1 MPFLPPH
8 FTVFELDISTLTF
21 TGSGM
26 FLTLVDDETVS
37 RRLSRWVY
45 NNLQGRYFVGTAPS
59 KTALHF
65 GFEIPQEATYFG
77 LIASSLVNKKD

>member
-8 FTVFELDISTLTF
+8 FTVFELDISNF

-26 FLTLVDDETVS
+26 FLNLIDDETIN
-37 RRLSRWVY
+37 RRISRWVY
-45 NNLQGRYFVGTAPS
+45 NNLEGRYFVGAAAN
-59 KTALHF
+59 KTTLRF

>member
-8 FTVFELDISTLTF
+8 FTVFELDVSNF

-26 FLTLVDDETVS
+26 FLTLLDDESAS
-37 RRLSRWVY
+37 RRMSRWIY
-45 NNLQGRYFVGTAPS
+45 NNLEGRYFVGQVPNQPS
-59 KTALHF
+59 LRF

-77 LIASSLVNKKD
+77 LVASSLVNKKD

>member
-1 MPFLPPH
+1 MPFRPPH
-8 FTVFELDISTLTF
+8 FTVFELDISNF

-26 FLTLVDDETVS
+26 FLNLIDDETIN
-37 RRLSRWVY
+37 RRISRWVY
-45 NNLQGRYFVGTAPS
+45 NNLEGRYFVGAATN
-59 KTALHF
+59 KTTLRF

>member
-8 FTVFELDISTLTF
+8 FTVFELDISTF

-37 RRLSRWVY
+37 RRLSRWKV
-45 NNLQGRYFVGTAPS
+45 
-59 KTALHF
+59 
-65 GFEIPQEATYFG
+65 
-77 LIASSLVNKKD
+77 